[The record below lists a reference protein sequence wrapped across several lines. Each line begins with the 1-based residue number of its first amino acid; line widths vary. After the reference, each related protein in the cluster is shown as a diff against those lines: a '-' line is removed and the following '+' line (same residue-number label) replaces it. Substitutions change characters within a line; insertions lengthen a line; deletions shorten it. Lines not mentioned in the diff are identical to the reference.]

1 MSIDYDKALSYSY
14 NVACKYIG
22 DSDKAQDVAQLA
34 AIQLFL
40 NSDKIDPNSLLNW
53 LFTVTKNLCFK
64 QFKMSQKNKEVT
76 FEPEFLENLNIAE
89 IGNDAYKLDF
99 YSYDFIKQ
107 SDQELLHK
115 YYIEQYKISD
125 LAKAY
130 KLKKKKLKDKIYR
143 LSHEIILFQKMQDN
157 VFTSS
162 VPGTKLHNSLY
173 YFLGEFTKALN
184 ENRIVEFSE
193 KLVGCL
199 IHDSINDIEIKSIR
213 KVTIDFFSE
222 EYYQGMIFYRNF
234 SDELKVF
241 LFKFKF
247 EKGNKIKI
255 LEFPILPKLVVSHP
269 ANSIPEELKNAH
281 ITDKKGK
288 LIISSEVLIDLA
300 NKNKI
305 KMLQGREGILKE

>member
-40 NSDKIDPNSLLNW
+40 NSDKVDPNSLLNW

-125 LAKAY
+125 LA
-130 KLKKKKLKDKIYR
+130 
-143 LSHEIILFQKMQDN
+143 
-157 VFTSS
+157 
-162 VPGTKLHNSLY
+162 
-173 YFLGEFTKALN
+173 
-184 ENRIVEFSE
+184 
-193 KLVGCL
+193 
-199 IHDSINDIEIKSIR
+199 
-213 KVTIDFFSE
+213 
-222 EYYQGMIFYRNF
+222 
-234 SDELKVF
+234 
-241 LFKFKF
+241 
-247 EKGNKIKI
+247 
-255 LEFPILPKLVVSHP
+255 
-269 ANSIPEELKNAH
+269 
-281 ITDKKGK
+281 
-288 LIISSEVLIDLA
+288 
-300 NKNKI
+300 
-305 KMLQGREGILKE
+305 